1 MLARWD
7 LRDPEAAH
15 APADGSPGVVR
26 GDDTETTHH
35 NNQGGTMSD
44 PTYQPEYAVPTQ
56 VAYPWRAAVRT
67 GIAGL
72 VAVAVVAPI
81 VWGIIAEELTA
92 AGVVIPDSVAR
103 GVLAGLALL
112 AAASGIVT
120 RIMAIPQVS
129 EALTVIGLGPT
140 PKP

>member
-1 MLARWD
+1 MS
-7 LRDPEAAH
+7 DP
-15 APADGSPGVVR
+15 
-26 GDDTETTHH
+26 
-35 NNQGGTMSD
+35 D
-44 PTYQPEYAVPTQ
+44 PTYQPEHAVPTQ

-67 GIAGL
+67 GIAIL
-72 VAVAVVAPI
+72 IAVAVVAPI

-92 AGVVIPDSVAR
+92 AGVVIPDPVAR